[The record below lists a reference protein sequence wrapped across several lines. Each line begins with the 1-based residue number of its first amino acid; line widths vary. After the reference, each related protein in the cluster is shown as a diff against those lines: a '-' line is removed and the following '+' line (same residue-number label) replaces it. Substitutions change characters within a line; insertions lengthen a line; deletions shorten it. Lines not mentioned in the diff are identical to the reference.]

1 MGADVPTSLKAL
13 LADTITGFDPNAPL
27 WKQLNSIQL
36 VEFVTKLES
45 HFKIQV
51 HAVEFDEENF
61 RTLESLT
68 AFVERKLSGSPRSN

>member
-1 MGADVPTSLKAL
+1 MTVDVSTSLKSL
-13 LADTITGFDPNAPL
+13 LSDTITGFDPNAPL

-36 VEFVTKLES
+36 VEFVTKMES
-45 HFKIQV
+45 HFKIKV

-68 AFVERKLSGSPRSN
+68 SFIERKLSGNTRPN